1 MTTPVKRQQFDRVS
15 KNAWKKPTTPVCETT
30 KKPTGKRCWSIPD
43 WHLESAPFPTVI
55 TMRPGVAEKK
65 TTKNPL
71 KTRLLV
77 WICFAPA
84 AFFRLVPDAER
95 KCPKKSPTFLTCL
108 PAVDDRAT
116 NHINGMRFDRANK
129 PIEIASIHTHKS
141 PVQIPPFRT
150 YLYSHKTDPLGHE
163 KGGKKE
169 KETTIRN
176 SETQLNSP
184 LHCHTRA
191 RVSERDEVVIRW
203 ATSHKISCAR
213 LVCNFF
219 IIKFNFRP
227 KSLLPMFLLRSA
239 PSCRRG
245 FHFFFLFFCLL
256 LHKTESISS

>member
-1 MTTPVKRQQFDRVS
+1 MLS
-15 KNAWKKPTTPVCETT
+15 GNA
-30 KKPTGKRCWSIPD
+30 
-43 WHLESAPFPTVI
+43 
-55 TMRPGVAEKK
+55 
-65 TTKNPL
+65 
-71 KTRLLV
+71 
-77 WICFAPA
+77 
-84 AFFRLVPDAER
+84 
-95 KCPKKSPTFLTCL
+95 PKKSPTFLTCL

-163 KGGKKE
+163 KGEKKGKRNNHPE
-169 KETTIRN
+169 QRN
-176 SETQLNSP
+176 SIKFTTP
-184 LHCHTRA
+184 LSHASERE
-191 RVSERDEVVIRW
+191 SERDEVVIRW

-245 FHFFFLFFCLL
+245 FHFFFFFFFACYSTRRKAFLL
-256 LHKTESISS
+256 SC

>member
-1 MTTPVKRQQFDRVS
+1 MLS
-15 KNAWKKPTTPVCETT
+15 GNA
-30 KKPTGKRCWSIPD
+30 
-43 WHLESAPFPTVI
+43 
-55 TMRPGVAEKK
+55 
-65 TTKNPL
+65 
-71 KTRLLV
+71 
-77 WICFAPA
+77 
-84 AFFRLVPDAER
+84 
-95 KCPKKSPTFLTCL
+95 PKKSPTFLTCL

-129 PIEIASIHTHKS
+129 PIEIASTHTQKS
-141 PVQIPPFRT
+141 PVQIPPVRSYLPNESLLAQNRPTRT
-150 YLYSHKTDPLGHE
+150 RKR
-163 KGGKKE
+163 GKKE

-245 FHFFFLFFCLL
+245 FHFFFFFFLLATPQDGKHFSRAEAFIISLHLL
-256 LHKTESISS
+256 LG